1 MQKMLKRTK
10 IVATIGPATETEE
23 VIGQLIDAG
32 MNVARFN
39 TKHGTP
45 EWHRERVQR
54 VRKVAAEKGLPVAV
68 LLDLQG
74 PEIRVD
80 LRDGQAFSVRDG
92 EEVFFTFNKQST
104 EEKVIFI
111 PENVVDTLQIGNFV
125 LLDDG
130 ACEFEIVKKEDDFLM
145 AKALGDFEVKTRKT
159 MNTPGIVIDM
169 PSLIDP
175 DRVQLDGAVET
186 GVDFVGLSFV
196 RDKED
201 IKILRDELDK
211 RGLKDTSIVAKIEN
225 QSALDNLDEIINA
238 SDAVMVARGD
248 LAVEVPFEQLA
259 FWQKLIITKCR
270 LAGKPVI
277 TATQMLKSMVESPR
291 PTRAEVSDVANA
303 VYDSTDAV
311 MLSEETTIGKFPVKA
326 VETQAKIAAFNEE
339 YETSYLDEWEDE
351 TDPSLV
357 AHAAVYLMQ
366 NEENS
371 IDSVVCLTETGNTV
385 NLLTRFRPKV
395 DVHALTSNELTY
407 RKLALNYGVI
417 PHIVEFAGGKIEEPN
432 AMVEILKEKGI
443 VKSGETVLVIYGT
456 IWKTPGLTNSLSIVH
471 VK

>member
-259 FWQKLIITKCR
+259 FWQKTHYY
-270 LAGKPVI
+270 
-277 TATQMLKSMVESPR
+277 QMSF
-291 PTRAEVSDVANA
+291 
-303 VYDSTDAV
+303 
-311 MLSEETTIGKFPVKA
+311 G
-326 VETQAKIAAFNEE
+326 
-339 YETSYLDEWEDE
+339 W
-351 TDPSLV
+351 
-357 AHAAVYLMQ
+357 
-366 NEENS
+366 
-371 IDSVVCLTETGNTV
+371 
-385 NLLTRFRPKV
+385 
-395 DVHALTSNELTY
+395 
-407 RKLALNYGVI
+407 
-417 PHIVEFAGGKIEEPN
+417 
-432 AMVEILKEKGI
+432 
-443 VKSGETVLVIYGT
+443 
-456 IWKTPGLTNSLSIVH
+456 
-471 VK
+471 